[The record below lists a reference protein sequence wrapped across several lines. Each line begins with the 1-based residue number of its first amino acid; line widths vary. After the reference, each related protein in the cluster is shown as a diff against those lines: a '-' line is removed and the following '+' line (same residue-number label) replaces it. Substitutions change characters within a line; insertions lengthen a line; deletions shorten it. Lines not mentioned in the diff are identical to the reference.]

1 MQNNNNNDNNESVD
15 LQTMMF
21 EQMKRLA
28 DPNQDLDKEIKRSQ
42 ALSSVGTVIINAE
55 KVKIDAKRVAILKEK
70 MEVNP
75 KQLGNGN

>member
-1 MQNNNNNDNNESVD
+1 MNNNNNDNNESVD

-28 DPNQDLDKEIKRSQ
+28 DPNQDLEKEIKRSQ